1 MEGERHANRQTEGDK
16 WGSDKE
22 WMKQMWRRKKKK
34 GSYVGSTYLRS
45 YVGRKPMEKRARE
58 KNERRIMRE
67 IREYAGR
74 GEVKLPCKAVKF
86 PINYN

>member
-1 MEGERHANRQTEGDK
+1 
-16 WGSDKE
+16 
-22 WMKQMWRRKKKK
+22 
-34 GSYVGSTYLRS
+34 
-45 YVGRKPMEKRARE
+45 MEKRARE

>member
-34 GSYVGSTYLRS
+34 GSYVGR